1 MKAFTFRHLGLF
13 TVVASLC
20 LVLAGASSA
29 QVPRIKIPSPA
40 PKKIQPPSTE
50 TTMNKDDGDSVA
62 HSSDQANKT
71 AISYESLMD
80 MRFYENN
87 GGFLVE
93 DLVVVFPPSGKPS
106 ATFVITRPSGEVVA
120 SVPLQYSPL
129 ERFAAFGRFHPAPGK
144 PGGVTL
150 NQTGD
155 FVMGVKM
162 GDEMITAMP
171 FSLKEESSGDPF
183 NPGKRYVRSGPWS
196 DLAFFSQIT
205 DDPDAMLHFNF
216 WLSTR
221 ELPAGMRR
229 PKVTLHLMLNG
240 QEVAVSRAPVVPDYM
255 DWYFY
260 ERKELIME
268 TKPKQ
273 KWLNLTDLTKQDGEL
288 IMNVKAEGQTVKSYK
303 TRITGGKLQ
312 ALERSRLGF
321 APAADFI
328 SPRYVDLTDRSRSDF
343 TMRDMFWV
351 RKSK

>member
-1 MKAFTFRHLGLF
+1 MKASSLHHLLLLAAA
-13 TVVASLC
+13 ASLFP
-20 LVLAGASSA
+20 VLPGYSA
-29 QVPRIKIPSPA
+29 AQFPRVKVPSPV
-40 PKKIQPPSTE
+40 PKKTMPPPAE
-50 TTMNKDDGDSVA
+50 TSASKAAGDTLAPSSV
-62 HSSDQANKT
+62 QANKT
-71 AISYESLMD
+71 AITYESFMD

-93 DLVVVFPPSGKPS
+93 DLVVVFPPSGQRS
-106 ATFVITRPSGEVVA
+106 ATFVIMRPSGEVVA

-129 ERFAAFGRFHPAPGK
+129 ERFAAFGKFHPAPGT
-144 PGGVTL
+144 PGGVQL

-162 GDEMITAMP
+162 GGEMITTMP
-171 FSLKEESSGDPF
+171 FSLKEEVSTDPF

-240 QEVAVSRAPVVPDYM
+240 NEVAVSRSPVVPDNF
-255 DWYFY
+255 DWNFY

-273 KWLNLTDLTKQDGEL
+273 KWLNITDLTKQDGEL
-288 IMNVKAEGQTVKSYK
+288 VMIVKAEGQPIKSYK
-303 TRITGGKLQ
+303 TRVTGGKLE
-312 ALERSRLGF
+312 ALERSRLGSE
-321 APAADFI
+321 PRTEFI

-351 RKSK
+351 RRSR

>member
-1 MKAFTFRHLGLF
+1 MKALGLRHLVM
-13 TVVASLC
+13 VVAVGFLC
-20 LVLAGASSA
+20 LVLSGESAA
-29 QVPRIKIPSPA
+29 QVPRIKVPGP
-40 PKKIQPPSTE
+40 PLKKNQPPLAAIAS
-50 TTMNKDDGDSVA
+50 NKDHGDSVA
-62 HSSDQANKT
+62 STSAQSNKT

-80 MRFYENN
+80 LRFYENN

-93 DLVVVFPPSGKPS
+93 NLLLIFPPSGNPS
-106 ATFVITRPSGEVVA
+106 ATFVIMRPSGEVVA

-129 ERFAAFGRFHPAPGK
+129 ERFAAFGRLHPAPGK
-144 PGGVTL
+144 PGTVSL

-162 GDEMITAMP
+162 DGEMITTMP
-171 FSLKEESSGDPF
+171 FSLKEEVSSDAF
-183 NPGKRYVRSGPWS
+183 NPGKKYVRSGAWS

-205 DDPDAMLHFNF
+205 DDADAMLHFNF

-221 ELPAGMRR
+221 ELPAGLRR
-229 PKVTLHLMLNG
+229 PKVTLHLVLNG
-240 QEVAVSRAPVVPDYM
+240 REIAASRAPVVPDQM

-288 IMNVKAEGQTVKSYK
+288 VMIVKAEGQTIKSYK
-303 TRITGGKLQ
+303 TRVRGGKLEG
-312 ALERSRLGF
+312 LERSRLGF
-321 APAADFI
+321 EPRTDFI

-351 RKSK
+351 SKSR

>member
-1 MKAFTFRHLGLF
+1 MEFDMKAFTLRNLALF
-13 TVVASLC
+13 AVVTSLC
-20 LVLAGASSA
+20 LVL
-29 QVPRIKIPSPA
+29 P
-40 PKKIQPPSTE
+40 
-50 TTMNKDDGDSVA
+50 GDSVA
-62 HSSDQANKT
+62 QFPRNSVAAVSNQSNKT

-80 MRFYENN
+80 LRFYEND
-87 GGFLVE
+87 GGFLIE
-93 DLVVVFPPSGKPS
+93 NLEVVFPPSGKPS
-106 ATFVITRPSGEVVA
+106 ATFVIMRPSGEVVA
-120 SVPLQYSPL
+120 SEPLQYSPL
-129 ERFAAFGRFHPAPGK
+129 ERLPAFGRFHPAPGK
-144 PGGVTL
+144 PGKVTL

-162 GDEMITAMP
+162 DGELITTMP
-171 FSLKEESSGDPF
+171 FSLKEEVSSDPF
-183 NPGKRYVRSGPWS
+183 NPGKKYVRSGPWS
-196 DLAFFSQIT
+196 DFAFFSQIT
-205 DDPDAMLHFNF
+205 GDPDAMLHFNF

-240 QEVAVSRAPVVPDYM
+240 KEVAVSRSPVVPDYM

-273 KWLNLTDLTKQDGEL
+273 KWLNLTDLTKQEGEL
-288 IMNVKAEGQTVKSYK
+288 VMIVKAEGQTIKSYK
-303 TRITGGKLQ
+303 TRVTGGKLQ

-321 APAADFI
+321 EPRADFI

-351 RKSK
+351 TKSR